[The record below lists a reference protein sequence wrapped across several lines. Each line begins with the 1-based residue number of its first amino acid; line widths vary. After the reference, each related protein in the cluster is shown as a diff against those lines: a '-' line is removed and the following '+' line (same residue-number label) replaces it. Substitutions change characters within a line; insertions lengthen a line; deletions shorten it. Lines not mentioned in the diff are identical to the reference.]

1 MGWDD
6 GIPGFTPVK
15 AHTKKGNLTTCK
27 QKNKFMRQ
35 NGGELHMIWSVLPS
49 CSARFSKEHPAI
61 SSPRT
66 LQRIDSWCQF
76 LALRAMMTLLMSK
89 AAFNSTLIDKK
100 KKGTEI
106 A

>member
-27 QKNKFMRQ
+27 QNNKFMRQ
-35 NGGELHMIWSVLPS
+35 NGGKLHMIWSALPS

-66 LQRIDSWCQF
+66 LQLIDSRCQF
-76 LALRAMMTLLMSK
+76 PALRAMMTLLVSK

-100 KKGTEI
+100 KK
-106 A
+106 